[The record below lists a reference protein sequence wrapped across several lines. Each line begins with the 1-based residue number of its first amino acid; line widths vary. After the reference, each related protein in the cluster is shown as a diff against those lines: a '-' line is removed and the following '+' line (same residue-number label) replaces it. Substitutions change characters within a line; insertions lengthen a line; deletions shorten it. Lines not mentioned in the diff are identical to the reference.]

1 MNSIIGGYKNI
12 VTGSQGS
19 IGVCG
24 SIGFGG
30 IIGTNGTGGPGSG
43 AYQITDWK
51 EELQKKYNNRFI
63 IKTDY
68 DAMTL
73 APTNLITDNNT
84 NREYIFIP
92 TNMSNIVNETDKF
105 IQTLIVMIRDEK
117 LTHIFNG
124 SKD

>member
-1 MNSIIGGYKNI
+1 MNSIIAGYNNI
-12 VTGSQGS
+12 VTGSQNS
-19 IGVCG
+19 IGTCG

-30 IIGTNGTGGPGSG
+30 TIGANGTGGPGSG

-51 EELQKKYNNRFI
+51 EEMQKKYHNRFI

-68 DAMTL
+68 DAMTF
-73 APTNLITDNNT
+73 APTNIIIDNTT

-92 TNMSNIVNETDKF
+92 KNMSNIVKETDKF

-117 LTHIFNG
+117 LDNIING
-124 SKD
+124 